1 MKYIKTFESYSVN
14 ETQDMMFMPVD
25 PIKGINDV
33 LADIKEATFQKVKE
47 KVEANFDTINRYAGS
62 LITDEQSE
70 SIASILEEVLG
81 KSRFEMTYDDITL
94 SNIFEVAKKIG
105 GELVDSLKEKIGS
118 VFNRIFG
125 NGPVMESSAAG
136 GALLIAFLLIVIVNV
151 NINNSVIRAK
161 DIQSGGWNEEYSG
174 GKYYY
179 TKGNKSISSKY
190 KVRNLL
196 TKVGDL
202 FKGRQEKE
210 NDSKTRT
217 LKKKE
222 SVLKQPK
229 EGRPSNEP
237 AVQMEYDEEN
247 HMFFH
252 KDASKE
258 EREAEIKK
266 EKEEEAKKWPN
277 GRWKQ
282 TK

>member
-1 MKYIKTFESYSVN
+1 
-14 ETQDMMFMPVD
+14 MFMPVD

-125 NGPVMESSAAG
+125 NEPVMESSAAG

-161 DIQSGGWNEEYSG
+161 DIQSGGWDEEYSG

-196 TKVGDL
+196 TKVGDF
-202 FKGRQEKE
+202 FKGKQEKE

-229 EGRPSNEP
+229 EGRPKIISSKMVE
-237 AVQMEYDEEN
+237 MEYDEEN
-247 HMFFH
+247 HMFFR

>member
-47 KVEANFDTINRYAGS
+47 KVEANFDTINRYASS

-125 NGPVMESSAAG
+125 NEPVMESSAAG

-161 DIQSGGWNEEYSG
+161 DIQSGGWDEEYSG

-247 HMFFH
+247 NMFFR
-252 KDASKE
+252 KDVSKE
-258 EREAEIKK
+258 EREAEIKNK
-266 EKEEEAKKWPN
+266 KAEEAKNP
-277 GRWKQ
+277 RWIGKQ

>member
-1 MKYIKTFESYSVN
+1 MILSIDT
-14 ETQDMMFMPVD
+14 
-25 PIKGINDV
+25 I
-33 LADIKEATFQKVKE
+33 
-47 KVEANFDTINRYAGS
+47 KVEANFDTINRYASS

-125 NGPVMESSAAG
+125 NEPVMESSAAG

-161 DIQSGGWNEEYSG
+161 DIQSGGWDEEYSG

-247 HMFFH
+247 NMFFR
-252 KDASKE
+252 KDVSKE
-258 EREAEIKK
+258 EREAEIKNK
-266 EKEEEAKKWPN
+266 KAEEAKNP
-277 GRWKQ
+277 RWIGKQ